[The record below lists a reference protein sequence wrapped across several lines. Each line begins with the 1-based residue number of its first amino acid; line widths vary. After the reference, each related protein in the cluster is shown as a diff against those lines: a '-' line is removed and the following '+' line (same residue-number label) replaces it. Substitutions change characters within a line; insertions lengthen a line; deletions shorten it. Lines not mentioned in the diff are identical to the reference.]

1 MSTQK
6 PGTPSPRRRLRLTS
20 VDAVR
25 GYLAGCLQRLENGE
39 LDENGTKARCYCA
52 QALVRIIE
60 GSDLEKRL
68 EALEAQAKEN
78 RR

>member
-60 GSDLEKRL
+60 GSDLERRIR
-68 EALEAQAKEN
+68 ALEEKEN
-78 RR
+78 AQ